1 MLAIMDGDNII
12 KGSRT
17 RPNPFKL
24 ISCKK
29 YGNDTEAP
37 FFLTLSVEALAIID
51 VHSHCVQTEV
61 IGLLGGLYCSRYRQL
76 NILTAEP
83 CESLTC
89 GTSDLQ
95 CEMDPVSQA
104 DALEKLTKAGYQVV
118 GWYHSHP
125 TFVPNPSLRDLETQA
140 KYQQLFADGNQ
151 PFLSLILNP
160 YSTSNQTLNKG
171 NLVSKYKCL
180 MLSEQISPSQNESRT
195 PFAFNPHLVR
205 REKLFYNLTRRLEE
219 LCSKI
224 EGQPS
229 TLCITDKLRGK
240 DMQYLTKISSSLRHH
255 FDVTGLSKIESER
268 LVDQIKDILLAHL
281 RNKSNGR

>member
-1 MLAIMDGDNII
+1 MKMDSDVII

-24 ISCKK
+24 VPCEK
-29 YGNDTEAP
+29 YGNNTEAP
-37 FFLTLSVEALAIID
+37 FILNLSVEALALID

-83 CESLTC
+83 CESLTA

-104 DALEKLTKAGYQVV
+104 DAFERLTKAGYQVV

-160 YSTSNQTLNKG
+160 YSTPHQTLTKN

-180 MLSEQISPSQNESRT
+180 MLSEHISSSQNESRT
-195 PFAFNPHLVR
+195 PYAFNPLLVR
-205 REKLFYNLTRRLEE
+205 REKLFYNLTHRLEE

-224 EGQPS
+224 EGKPS

-240 DMQYLTKISSSLRHH
+240 DMPYLTKILTSLRHH
-255 FDVTGLSKIESER
+255 FETTGLSKIESER
-268 LVDQIKDILLAHL
+268 LVDQIRAILLEHL
-281 RNKSNGR
+281 RSKPNGK